1 MVQISQIGAVLAVCS
16 TLTVAAPTKG
26 KARFN
31 VPQVAIP
38 MKAVH
43 HPAVAYARALHKFGM
58 KVPKAVSDAARGS
71 VPTTPTKDDEQYVTQ
86 VTVGQGKLNLDL
98 DTGSGDL
105 WVFSTETPKDQSQGH
120 NLYMP
125 TSKSKRLDGYS
136 WEITY
141 GDMSSAGGDVFLDT
155 VSIGNVTASSQA
167 VESAKKVS
175 DQFAKDKATDG
186 LMGLSFSVLN
196 TVQPKPQT
204 TFFDTVLKQLE
215 KPLFTCTLKH
225 GQPGSYDFGY
235 IDDSKHT
242 GEIAYTNVD
251 NSQGWWGFTAES
263 YSIGGGSNSTHSF
276 HGAQHHGA
284 RGSSIDGIADTGTTL
299 MLLSDDVVQE
309 YYGKVQGAK
318 MDQQQGGWV
327 FPCDAK
333 LPDFTLS
340 ISGYNAVVPGKFM
353 NYQAVGS
360 MCFGGVQS
368 VGSTGGVPNIFGD
381 VFLKSQFVVWD
392 TQGPR
397 IGFAPQA

>member
-1 MVQISQIGAVLAVCS
+1 MVLVNQLAAALAVCT

-38 MKAVH
+38 MTKVH
-43 HPAVAYARALHKFGM
+43 HPAVAYARALHKFGI
-58 KVPKAVSDAARGS
+58 KVPKAVEDAARGS
-71 VPTTPTKDDEQYVTQ
+71 VPTTPTPSDEQYVTQ

-105 WVFSTETPKDQSQGH
+105 WVFSTETPQSQSQGH
-120 NLYMP
+120 NLYQP
-125 TSKSKRLDGYS
+125 SSSAKRLDGYS
-136 WEITY
+136 WEISY

-155 VSIGNVTASSQA
+155 VSVGDVTASSQA
-167 VESAKKVS
+167 VESAQKVS

-204 TFFDTVLKQLE
+204 TFLDTVLSQLE

-225 GQPGSYDFGY
+225 GMPGSYDFGY
-235 IDDSKHT
+235 IDDAKHT
-242 GEIAYTNVD
+242 GDIAYTQVD
-251 NSQGWWGFTAES
+251 NSNGWWGFTADS
-263 YSIGGGSNSTHSF
+263 YSVGGSNGTFNGISRRRAS
-276 HGAQHHGA
+276 G
-284 RGSSIDGIADTGTTL
+284 GSISGIADTGTTL
-299 MLLSDDVVQE
+299 MLLSDDVVSD
-309 YYGKVQGAK
+309 YYGQVQGAQNS
-318 MDQQQGGWV
+318 QQQGGWI
-327 FPCDAK
+327 FPCSAQ

-340 ISGYNAVVPGKFM
+340 ISGYNAVVPGEYM
-353 NYQAVGS
+353 NYQSLDGTN
-360 MCFGGVQS
+360 CFGGLQS
-368 VGSTGGVPNIFGD
+368 NGGAGVPNIFGD

-392 TQGPR
+392 TQGPQ